1 MIEANKLAEKV
12 MAEANDSAKFCP
24 ICHRQITQHII
35 TSKWKNVGI
44 CSCGWTSFETP
55 AVGPHQSK
63 FYKVSRRPDMEQT
76 IDLVA
81 TFPSKDKHR
90 GRKMFK
96 DHTSCFFTIPHP
108 TNV

>member
-1 MIEANKLAEKV
+1 MIEPNKLTDKII
-12 MAEANDSAKFCP
+12 AEANDGLKFCP
-24 ICHRQITQHII
+24 ICHRQVTQHII
-35 TSKWKNVGI
+35 TSKWEDVSI

-55 AVGPHQSK
+55 AVGPPQSE
-63 FYKVSRRPDMEQT
+63 FYKASCRSDMEQT

-81 TFPSKDKHR
+81 TFQSKDKHR

-96 DHTSCFFTIPHP
+96 DHTSCFFTIPHF

>member
-1 MIEANKLAEKV
+1 MMGANRLADKV
-12 MAEANDSAKFCP
+12 MTEANDSAKFCP

-35 TSKWKNVGI
+35 TSKWQDVDI
-44 CSCGWTSFETP
+44 CSCGWTSYETP
-55 AVGPHQSK
+55 AVGQHQLK
-63 FYKVSRRPDMEQT
+63 FYKVSRRPDMQQT

-96 DHTSCFFTIPHP
+96 DHTSCFFTIPNF